1 MIESSSKLPWKM
13 YPLVSQSKKSQVRG
27 LALLVSFLLSLPAAA
42 LESDRDQPIR
52 IQADAAVVD
61 ESSGISTY
69 TGNVTVY
76 QGTLHIAA
84 QEVQIHT
91 NEDEVT
97 LIVASVPDDAESLAH
112 YEQQPEENELVRANA
127 RTISYHVAE
136 ERFHLVGDARL
147 TQGED
152 TFTGEIIDYEA
163 DKRRVKSAGGV
174 ETIFTPAQREP

>member
-1 MIESSSKLPWKM
+1 M
-13 YPLVSQSKKSQVRG
+13 
-27 LALLVSFLLSLPAAA
+27 LLVCLLLSSPVPA

-69 TGNVTVY
+69 TGNVSVH

-91 NEDEVT
+91 SQDEVT
-97 LIVASVPDDAESLAH
+97 LIVASVPDDAERLAH
-112 YEQQPEENELVRANA
+112 YEQRPEENKLVMADA
-127 RTISYHVAE
+127 RTIRYHVAE

-152 TFTGEIIDYEA
+152 TFTGEVIHYEA
-163 DKRRVKSAGGV
+163 DKRRVKSEGGV
-174 ETIFTPAQREP
+174 ETIFTPAQRER